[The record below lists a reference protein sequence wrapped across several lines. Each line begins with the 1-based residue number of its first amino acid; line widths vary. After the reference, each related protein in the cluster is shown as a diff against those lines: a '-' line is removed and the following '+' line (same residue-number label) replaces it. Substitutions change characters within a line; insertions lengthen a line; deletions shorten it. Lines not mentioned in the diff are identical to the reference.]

1 MPPKS
6 LPSHPQVDKLLNAID
21 SATASRLRAVLKS
34 LCVKD
39 KANFAYVQDALL
51 VQPGVLKRAWSEQDE
66 DGDDDDD
73 DEYESEDSSEDVGAE
88 DESEYSDS
96 EPNAPASR
104 QRFEICIQCDK
115 EYDVLQNHKRSCEWH
130 DGSQEVDWDGDFWAD
145 HDERCHGTIDTEE
158 MRKEYPG
165 GFLWDCCDKPG
176 DASGCKSSRH
186 RPDRTKRVRQPLNHA
201 KRAKHL

>member
-6 LPSHPQVDKLLNAID
+6 LPSHPQVDKLLNAIN
-21 SATASRLRAVLKS
+21 SATPSRLRAVLKS

-51 VQPGVLKRAWSEQDE
+51 VQPGVLKRAWSERDK
-66 DGDDDDD
+66 DGEDDDD
-73 DEYESEDSSEDVGAE
+73 DEHKSEDGSEDAGAE

-104 QRFEICIQCDK
+104 QRFEICVQCDK

-130 DGSQEVDWDGDFWAD
+130 DGKS
-145 HDERCHGTIDTEE
+145 DT
-158 MRKEYPG
+158 RPLARRIQG
-165 GFLWDCCDKPG
+165 GFGLLSIVRFTRSRLGRRLLGRSRREVPRHNRYRR
-176 DASGCKSSRH
+176 DARRVSRGLLLELL
-186 RPDRTKRVRQPLNHA
+186 R
-201 KRAKHL
+201 

>member
-130 DGSQEVDWDGDFWAD
+130 DGKSDTRPLARRIQGGLGLLSIVRFTRGRLGRRLLGRSRREVPR
-145 HDERCHGTIDTEE
+145 HNRY
-158 MRKEYPG
+158 RR
-165 GFLWDCCDKPG
+165 
-176 DASGCKSSRH
+176 DAQRVSRGLLVGLL
-186 RPDRTKRVRQPLNHA
+186 R
-201 KRAKHL
+201 